1 LVLELALAKER
12 GEDSL
17 AALATMFVGRAT
29 MDASACRP
37 VRKAGIASAMLDKS
51 APDFDHPALGADE
64 GFLFFRFVGRRATD
78 HERGCGHGKS
88 P

>member
-1 LVLELALAKER
+1 MLELALAKER

-51 APDFDHPALGADE
+51 TPDFDHPALGANE
-64 GFLFFRFVGRRATD
+64 GFLFSRFTRHGATHENRGR
-78 HERGCGHGKS
+78 GHREDS
-88 P
+88 